1 MLHIQVKKTKFAGQ
15 VHFPFYFNLKFRCN
29 SEEIFLPETMK
40 VKPVE
45 PLTLAPA
52 VSTQL
57 PSATSP
63 SDGLASPQH
72 PSVLL
77 QEKAEP
83 WKGPGEVERLY
94 GARADFAGTLHAQH
108 KKAADILL

>member
-1 MLHIQVKKTKFAGQ
+1 
-15 VHFPFYFNLKFRCN
+15 
-29 SEEIFLPETMK
+29 MK

-57 PSATSP
+57 PSRTSP

-108 KKAADILL
+108 KKAADILLQLKGVLLSTSSAWKIINYSAHKGSSRKG